1 MNRASSAKIIQ
12 SGIDNEE
19 AAITF
24 NA

>member
-1 MNRASSAKIIQ
+1 MNRVSSAKIMQ
-12 SGIDNEE
+12 SDIDNEE